1 MLEFSQFE
9 SAEENGLSYAIA
21 VLGFIAMF
29 AFILIPVH
37 YFRYRQDGA
46 IETRYLAEV
55 YDGFKDTA
63 WSKLYMFIFI
73 LRRFAMAFVVVFM
86 RDADVWIRCSFYTLI
101 QIAALVYT
109 FIVKPFDE
117 SKDNL
122 IEIINEVTYTLV
134 CLIITVCNE
143 ESKWFDGLD
152 SILIF
157 SLMIVGLLIGIIIN
171 IDIIIGCIQSYKE
184 KQAEKRAEELMENG
198 EECVE
203 IGNKSMD
210 NARRPTEEPALNQ
223 ESEPDQPYQTKQSQ
237 IMHKTIKQAE
247 YSNVNDENPDENEN
261 ENNNSR

>member
-37 YFRYRQDGA
+37 YFKYRQDGA

-73 LRRFAMAFVVVFM
+73 LRRFAMAFVIVFM
-86 RDADVWIRCSFYTLI
+86 REANVWIRCVFFTLI

-171 IDIIIGCIQSYKE
+171 VDIIIGCIQTYK
-184 KQAEKRAEELMENG
+184 KKKARKRAQEYMEND
-198 EECVE
+198 EECLE
-203 IGNKSMD
+203 TGNQCMD
-210 NARRPTEEPALNQ
+210 NERSPNEKLELNQ
-223 ESEPDQPYQTKQSQ
+223 ESAQDQPFQKKQSQ
-237 IMHKTIKQAE
+237 NMHKTVKQAE
-247 YSNVNDENPDENEN
+247 YSSIQNEN
-261 ENNNSR
+261 IDKNEDDINFIM

>member
-73 LRRFAMAFVVVFM
+73 LRRFAMAFVIVFM
-86 RDADVWIRCSFYTLI
+86 REVNVWIRCVFFTLI

-109 FIVKPFDE
+109 SIVRPFDE
-117 SKDNL
+117 TKDNL
-122 IEIINEVTYTLV
+122 IEIINEITYTIICLV
-134 CLIITVCNE
+134 ITICNE
-143 ESKWFDGLD
+143 ESRWFSSLD

-203 IGNKSMD
+203 VGNKSMD

-247 YSNVNDENPDENEN
+247 YSNVNDENPDENGN
-261 ENNNSR
+261 EINNSR